1 MGCDV
6 VDLTRCG
13 YIDQVIGL
21 DLNLK
26 ARWQESVEAHYEI
39 RVSLE
44 ELGYSANHSWSINTV
59 KVRGGNWLAP
69 NFNKMH
75 LHIILA
81 GLQHYEISI
90 IVQ

>member
-59 KVRGGNWLAP
+59 KVRGGELVSTQFQQNASSHHFSGIAAL
-69 NFNKMH
+69 
-75 LHIILA
+75 
-81 GLQHYEISI
+81 
-90 IVQ
+90 